1 MANKKFLEE
10 YSLYKKFE
18 ANFSQ
23 HTKLK
28 DIPKSPI
35 NMYCDYCESDQ
46 TFNMNNDY
54 NAAEDFRYPHY
65 PHSLILSDI
74 CPLVVRALYICSAC
88 NKSHRYFLIRF
99 YTKTVVKKEGGKDVE
114 RTVVHMEKVGQYPP
128 WSIEMD
134 RELEKLLGKH
144 SVFYK
149 CGLVCESHGY
159 GIGAFAYYRRII
171 EEIIDQ
177 LLESVEEVFTN
188 AEEKTK
194 YKTALEE
201 VKGTQVTQEK
211 IEIVKD
217 LLPDTLR
224 PDGRNPL
231 SALHSALSEG
241 LHAEDEATCLDYAE
255 AVRGSLVFLVNR
267 LERTK
272 SENRDYS
279 ASIQNIQKLL
289 DKKNG
294 KKIK

>member
-18 ANFSQ
+18 ADFSQ
-23 HTKLK
+23 HTNLE

-46 TFNMNNDY
+46 TFNMNH
-54 NAAEDFRYPHY
+54 HY
-65 PHSLILSDI
+65 DKGVQYYDRILSDI
-74 CPLVVRALYICSAC
+74 CPLVVRVLYICSAC

-99 YTKTVVKKEGGKDVE
+99 DTKTVVKKEGGKDVE

-144 SVFYK
+144 SDFYK

-217 LLPDTLR
+217 LLPDILR

-279 ASIQNIQKLL
+279 ASIQKLL